1 MASAS
6 PTSDVVVWEWEERAN
21 LWIPYDVATCHFLE
35 KSFLNFAQGTSK
47 KMPTGTSKKMPTINL
62 GKCSSSLSCYDIDLV
77 KMEQQRIGTGKSPAS
92 CIFTV
97 TFIYS

>member
-21 LWIPYDVATCHFLE
+21 FWIPYDVATCHFLE
-35 KSFLNFAQGTSK
+35 KSFLNFAQ
-47 KMPTGTSKKMPTINL
+47 GTSKKMPTINL

-97 TFIYS
+97 TFIYF